1 MSLDELKKRI
11 SSIKT
16 TSKITNAMKLVAA
29 SKIIKQKAIY
39 AKIHDYY
46 EEYYQIVG
54 KILNLSNEFNYQ
66 IDNNTKTLY
75 IVITSTL
82 GLCGGY
88 NNNIIKYVLSEM
100 KNIDYILQI
109 GKKGKGYFKRNLNE
123 EQIIEFD
130 NFNNDNLYESCLI
143 LANYVVKLFNEHK
156 FKAIKI
162 VYTKFIN
169 AITFQPTTL
178 NLIPF
183 DKKILE
189 KEKALSINDFDFEP
203 KKEIIIHEIL
213 SSYLSSMIYGS
224 IIESSISENASRRN
238 AMDTASDNAN
248 ELIEN
253 LKLVFNRI
261 RQAKIT
267 NEITEIV
274 AGSEEN

>member
-54 KILNLSNEFNYQ
+54 RILSLSEEFNYS
-66 IDNNTKTLY
+66 INNDTKTLY

-88 NNNIIKYVLSEM
+88 NNNIIKHALSEI
-100 KNIDYILQI
+100 KNNDFILQI
-109 GKKGKGYFKRNLNE
+109 GKKGKGYFKRNLRDD
-123 EQIIEFD
+123 QIIEFD
-130 NFNNDNLYESCLI
+130 NLNNDNLYDGCLI
-143 LANYVVKLFNEHK
+143 LANYIVKLFNDNK

-162 VYTKFIN
+162 IYTKFIN

-183 DKKILE
+183 DKKILN
-189 KEKALSINDFDFEP
+189 KENGLSINDFDFEP

-213 SSYLSSMIYGS
+213 SNYLSSMIYGS
-224 IIESSISENASRRN
+224 MIESSISENASRRN

-261 RQAKIT
+261 RQSKIT